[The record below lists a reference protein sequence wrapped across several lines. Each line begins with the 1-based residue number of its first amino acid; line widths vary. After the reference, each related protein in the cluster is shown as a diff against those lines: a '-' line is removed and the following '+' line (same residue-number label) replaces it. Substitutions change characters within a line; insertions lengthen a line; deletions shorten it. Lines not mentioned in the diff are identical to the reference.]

1 MRAVSDSSL
10 KVQYKLANVRY
21 MPS

>member
-21 MPS
+21 TPS